1 MFNQIDRYIGKTVL
15 LATFVALLAFIGIIS
30 LFTLVDEVRE
40 EKAGY
45 VLKDAFWYLLLTL
58 PRRGYEVLPYVV
70 FLGSLIGVGSL
81 ASRSEIVVLRAAGVS
96 VWRVFLSVVWP
107 ALLVLTLGA
116 IVGEYL
122 APWGESI
129 VDLVSRVT
137 LPNFDA
143 YSAAYR
149 PASPLPMIKKSEWI
163 STNSFLFMLKFI
175 NQFK

>member
-40 EKAGY
+40 EKVGY

-81 ASRSEIVVLRAAGVS
+81 ASRS
-96 VWRVFLSVVWP
+96 
-107 ALLVLTLGA
+107 
-116 IVGEYL
+116 
-122 APWGESI
+122 
-129 VDLVSRVT
+129 
-137 LPNFDA
+137 
-143 YSAAYR
+143 
-149 PASPLPMIKKSEWI
+149 
-163 STNSFLFMLKFI
+163 
-175 NQFK
+175 